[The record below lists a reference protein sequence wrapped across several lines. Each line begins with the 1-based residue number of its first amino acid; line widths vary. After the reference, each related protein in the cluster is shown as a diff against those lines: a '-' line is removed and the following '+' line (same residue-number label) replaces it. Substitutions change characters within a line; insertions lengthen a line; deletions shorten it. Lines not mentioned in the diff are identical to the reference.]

1 MGKIFFTLQSDF
13 SQAFFLFLFLSI
25 YFLFEFSALLAVAI
39 LGARTK
45 RKQINIDNSGRE
57 KFL

>member
-1 MGKIFFTLQSDF
+1 
-13 SQAFFLFLFLSI
+13 
-25 YFLFEFSALLAVAI
+25 LFEFSALLAVAI

>member
-13 SQAFFLFLFLSI
+13 PGFFFFLFLSI